1 MPKFVKAC
9 KQSRFIPIGHPPLG
23 LSGLLWSIS
32 SERKTA
38 RANQSGPSTLRPF
51 CAIIAIPRAGSL
63 SKGLEAIRVE
73 MALGTVSVVWPHHV
87 RHYRRCSGSEIE
99 VISQVEDPRDLNDR
113 VHARGRFSVIWKRR
127 QVPPSFASTT
137 HVALVGH

>member
-73 MALGTVSVVWPHHV
+73 IALGTVSLYGLIMSAIIVGVQDQSPK
-87 RHYRRCSGSEIE
+87 SS
-99 VISQVEDPRDLNDR
+99 
-113 VHARGRFSVIWKRR
+113 AR
-127 QVPPSFASTT
+127 
-137 HVALVGH
+137 